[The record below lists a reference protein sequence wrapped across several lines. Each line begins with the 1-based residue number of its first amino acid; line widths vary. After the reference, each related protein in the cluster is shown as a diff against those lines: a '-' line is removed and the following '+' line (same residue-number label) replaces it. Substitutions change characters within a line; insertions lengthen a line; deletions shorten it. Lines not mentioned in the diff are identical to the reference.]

1 MKKVGLILGAVLI
14 TAIMLTSC
22 GAIVLEE
29 EAEEPK
35 EITIGTQVWMTKNLN
50 VDKFRNGDSIPQAK
64 TPEEW
69 KKAGNKGQPA
79 WCYYDNDPAN
89 AEKYG
94 KLYNW
99 YAVSDPRGIAPIGFH
114 IPRNAEWIILEYYL
128 GLDGGFSG
136 LPVGFAALPGGLRLY
151 DGTFSAIGKYGTWW
165 SSPEFDSNEAWVR
178 YLYYENGTITTS
190 NEDKASGFSVRCLR
204 D

>member
-22 GAIVLEE
+22 GALLSEE
-29 EAEEPK
+29 EAPSELV
-35 EITIGTQVWMTKNLN
+35 TIGTQVWMTKNLN

-64 TPEEW
+64 TAEEW

-89 AEKYG
+89 GEKYG

-99 YAVSDPRGIAPIGFH
+99 YAVTDPRGLAPEGFH
-114 IPRNAEWIILEYYL
+114 IPRNAEWIIFEYYL
-128 GLDGGFSG
+128 GQDKGFLG
-136 LPVGFAALPGGLRLY
+136 LPGGFRLY
-151 DGTFSAIGKYGTWW
+151 DGTFNAVGYYGTWW
-165 SSPEFDSNEAWVR
+165 SSPEFDSNEAWGR
-178 YLYYENGTITTS
+178 YLYFNNGTITSS
-190 NEDKASGFSVRCLR
+190 NDDKANGFSVRCVR